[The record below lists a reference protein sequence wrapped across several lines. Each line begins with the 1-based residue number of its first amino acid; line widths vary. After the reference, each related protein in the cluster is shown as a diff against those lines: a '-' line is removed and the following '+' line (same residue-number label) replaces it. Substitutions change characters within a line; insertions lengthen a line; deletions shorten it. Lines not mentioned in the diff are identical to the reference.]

1 MAITRAQQVRQM
13 LREGTDPRIVPEEF
27 ALAPILAETEDTD
40 DAGLDMSPFLYDDF
54 QQRARPGF
62 NFPFAKELGLAGLTA
77 AKKLPPVQFIGK
89 VLSGLGSFRPSR
101 SSKLGLFG
109 RSETLADFFQ
119 AMRDQKARED
129 AAARGLEKQRSQAMQ
144 AMRSDQAYGGNQGG
158 GNQGGGNIEGSV
170 SRGGTDDTA
179 GTPFKEGGD
188 VRQGYF
194 LGKVVKKAKRAVK
207 KIVKSPV
214 GKLGL
219 GALILGAGG
228 GFKPDG
234 FLRNKALP
242 FLLENKGLALAAGLI
257 SAPFFMG
264 QEDEGQQVA
273 SMGSVGGQI
282 DPRAYTD
289 PYSVLFPAF
298 KSEGGPLDEKMN
310 ELLKAFETY
319 KKMGGTLSYEDFSKI
334 FAAENFAE
342 GGDVEPVAKKTMP
355 LLDMG
360 GQEMDLRAEGGFVP
374 IGRMEKADDVP
385 ARLSKNEFVFTADAV
400 RNAGDG
406 DVDKGA
412 EVMYNMMKNL
422 EAGGDV
428 SEESQGLEGA
438 RKMFQTSQRLE
449 EVL

>member
-62 NFPFAKELGLAGLTA
+62 NLSFAKELGLAGLTA
-77 AKKLPPVQFIGK
+77 LKKLPPVQFIGK
-89 VLSGLGSFRPSR
+89 ALSGLGSFRPSR

-129 AAARGLEKQRSQAMQ
+129 AAARGLEKQRGQAMQ
-144 AMRSDQAYGGNQGG
+144 AMRSDQAYGGGDRQGG
-158 GNQGGGNIEGSV
+158 FGPGSGGFSEADPTASEGSF
-170 SRGGTDDTA
+170 A
-179 GTPFKEGGD
+179 EGGD

-194 LGKVVKKAKRAVK
+194 LGKIVKKAKRAVK
-207 KIVKSPV
+207 KVTKSPLGKAAILGGLTFGLNKKFPGALLSGGKLTGL

-219 GALILGAGG
+219 GALISAAPLLFQEEEEGEPQFATQGVG
-228 GFKPDG
+228 PSID
-234 FLRNKALP
+234 LEAIRANP
-242 FLLENKGLALAAGLI
+242 F
-257 SAPFFMG
+257 
-264 QEDEGQQVA
+264 
-273 SMGSVGGQI
+273 
-282 DPRAYTD
+282 AYTA
-289 PYSVLFPAF
+289 PRFMA
-298 KSEGGPLDEKMN
+298 EGGPMDEKMT

-319 KKMGGTLSYEDFSKI
+319 KKMGGTLSYEEFSRI
-334 FAAENFAE
+334 FATENFAE
-342 GGDVEPVAKKTMP
+342 GGDVKEPVAKKTMP

>member
-62 NFPFAKELGLAGLTA
+62 NLSFAKELGLAGLTA
-77 AKKLPPVQFIGK
+77 LKKLPPVQFIGK
-89 VLSGLGSFRPSR
+89 ALSGLGSFRPSR

-109 RSETLADFFQ
+109 RSNTLADFFQ

-129 AAARGLEKQRSQAMQ
+129 TAARGLAKQRGQAMQ
-144 AMRSDQAYGGNQGG
+144 AMRSDQAYGGGDRQGG
-158 GNQGGGNIEGSV
+158 SGGSTQEQAGPGFGDVGEAGSF
-170 SRGGTDDTA
+170 A
-179 GTPFKEGGD
+179 EGGD

-194 LGKVVKKAKRAVK
+194 LGKIVKKAKRAVK
-207 KIVKSPV
+207 KVAKSPIGKAAILGGLTFGLNKAFPGTFLKGGKLTGL

-219 GALILGAGG
+219 GALIS
-228 GFKPDG
+228 
-234 FLRNKALP
+234 
-242 FLLENKGLALAAGLI
+242 
-257 SAPFFMG
+257 SAPLLF
-264 QEDEGQQVA
+264 QEEEDEGQQLA

-289 PYSVLFPAF
+289 PRSVLFSAF
-298 KSEGGPLDEKMN
+298 KMADGGPMDEKMN

-319 KKMGGTLSYEDFSKI
+319 KKMGGTLSYEEFSKI
-334 FAAENFAE
+334 FATENFAE

-422 EAGGDV
+422 ESGGDV
-428 SEESQGLEGA
+428 SEESQGLKGA